1 MTDSKTT
8 TTAVLIGNSSSN
20 SKLPASNYV
29 EQIVITDDNADIPSQ
44 EEEQS
49 ALQLEQDL
57 SLIIVPDVTNQE
69 SLMLA

>member
-1 MTDSKTT
+1 MADSKTT
-8 TTAVLIGNSSSN
+8 VLIGNSSN

-29 EQIVITDDNADIPSQ
+29 EQIVITDDNADILSQ

-57 SLIIVPDVTNQE
+57 SLIIVPDVTN
-69 SLMLA
+69 

>member
-1 MTDSKTT
+1 MADSKTT
-8 TTAVLIGNSSSN
+8 VLIGNSSN

-29 EQIVITDDNADIPSQ
+29 EQIVITDDNADIMSQ

-57 SLIIVPDVTNQE
+57 SLIIVPDVTN
-69 SLMLA
+69 

>member
-1 MTDSKTT
+1 MADSKTT
-8 TTAVLIGNSSSN
+8 LLIGNSSN

-29 EQIVITDDNADIPSQ
+29 EQIVITDDNADILSQ

-57 SLIIVPDVTNQE
+57 SLIIVPDVTN
-69 SLMLA
+69 

>member
-1 MTDSKTT
+1 MADSKTT
-8 TTAVLIGNSSSN
+8 VLIGNNSN

-29 EQIVITDDNADIPSQ
+29 EQIVITDDNADILSQ

-57 SLIIVPDVTNQE
+57 SLIIVPDVTN
-69 SLMLA
+69 